1 MAFNIGFFKT
11 TDTGYTRKIET
22 LALKTQAVFHR
33 VLDRTHQNAPAFEI
47 FAGDL
52 RIGAAWERQGTRGKY
67 LSVSFE
73 DPSFS
78 SGYYKEHCLPFFIDP
93 KCPAT
98 SIRDD
103 NERIDLNGYFRETFA
118 SKATNHNF
126 KVGDIAFRLTGLR
139 LYNPHEIQHRLL
151 YAANF
156 REVIAE
162 KLEKYL

>member
-11 TDTGYTRKIET
+11 TDTGYTGKIET
-22 LALKTQAVFHR
+22 LAIKTQADFHR

-78 SGYYKEHCLPFFIDP
+78 SGYYNLYKSGIE
-93 KCPAT
+93 
-98 SIRDD
+98 
-103 NERIDLNGYFRETFA
+103 NGYTLTFERP
-118 SKATNHNF
+118 KA
-126 KVGDIAFRLTGLR
+126 KKDA
-139 LYNPHEIQHRLL
+139 
-151 YAANF
+151 
-156 REVIAE
+156 
-162 KLEKYL
+162 K